1 MAAPAL
7 IGRPR
12 YLRRLSRHP
21 PPALWLGTGLA
32 AAGFAVVA
40 MLVAPGEIGEPPLPP
55 ELAAEPDVYIEDGRI
70 TQHDDDG
77 AVRYRLR
84 AGRITHFHQ
93 QDDVAGTTRIE
104 RLEFE
109 FPHADAPWRG
119 RADGGD
125 AINAPGQ
132 EERLRL
138 AGNVELLQQRGRNG
152 FTRLRTDA
160 LTLLPEQRVATTDQP
175 VTILT
180 ESSRMSAAGAVAD
193 LASGRMRLFS
203 SGEERVRVVARQ
215 TAGEREGLAPR
226 MQEPSAGEREGLAPR
241 KKEPSAGER
250 EGLAPRKEEPSRAL

>member
-1 MAAPAL
+1 MAARAL

-40 MLVAPGEIGEPPLPP
+40 MLVAPGEIGEPPVPP

-70 TQHDDDG
+70 TQHDDNG

-84 AGRITHFHQ
+84 ASRITHFHQ
-93 QDDVAGTTRIE
+93 RPDAAGTTRIE

-109 FPHADAPWRG
+109 FPHPEAPWRG
-119 RADGGD
+119 DADTGH
-125 AINAPGQ
+125 AVNAPGQ

-138 AGNVELLQQRGRNG
+138 AGNVELVQERGG
-152 FTRLRTDA
+152 VYTRLRTDA

-180 ESSRMSAAGAVAD
+180 ENSRMSAAGASAD
-193 LASGRMRLFS
+193 LNSGRMRLFS
-203 SGEERVRVVARQ
+203 AGEMRVRVVVRTSQ
-215 TAGEREGLAPR
+215 TA
-226 MQEPSAGEREGLAPR
+226 EPSARERESR
-241 KKEPSAGER
+241 AGAR
-250 EGLAPRKEEPSRAL
+250 GGPSRAP

>member
-1 MAAPAL
+1 MAAPTL

-21 PPALWLGTGLA
+21 PPALWLGIGLA

-40 MLVAPGEIGEPPLPP
+40 MLVAPGEIGEPPVPP

-77 AVRYRLR
+77 AIRYRLR
-84 AGRITHFHQ
+84 GGRITHFHQ
-93 QDDVAGTTRIE
+93 RGDAVGTTRIE

-119 RADGGD
+119 SADGGH
-125 AINAPGQ
+125 AINAPAQ

-138 AGNVELLQQRGRNG
+138 TGNVELLQQRGGG
-152 FTRLRTDA
+152 FTRLRADA
-160 LTLLPEQRVATTDQP
+160 LTLLPEQRVAKTDQP

-193 LASGRMRLFS
+193 LTSGRMRLFS
-203 SGEERVRVVARQ
+203 SGETRVKVVASQ
-215 TAGEREGLAPR
+215 TAA
-226 MQEPSAGEREGLAPR
+226 PSAGEREGGAP
-241 KKEPSAGER
+241 SHG
-250 EGLAPRKEEPSRAL
+250 EPSRAP